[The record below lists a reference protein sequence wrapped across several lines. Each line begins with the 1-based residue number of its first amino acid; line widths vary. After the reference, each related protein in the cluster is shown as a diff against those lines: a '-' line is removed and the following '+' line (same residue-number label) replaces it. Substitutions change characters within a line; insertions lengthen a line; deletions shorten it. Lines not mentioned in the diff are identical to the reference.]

1 MYLTILM
8 EFTLV
13 QVQAV
18 HFLPFLV
25 AFNFTHVQGK

>member
-18 HFLPFLV
+18 HLLPLLV
-25 AFNFTHVQGK
+25 AFNFIHAQDK